1 MVGRASGAVVPGRSA
16 TRASP
21 APAPPS
27 SVFALPFSA
36 DGAFHFG
43 NLARNAVIG
52 PAFFNTD
59 LSLIKKTRFGGTT
72 LELRAEAFNVFNH
85 PNLGNPGR
93 IATVGSTSFGVITA
107 TRLPTGDS
115 GLGAPDPVRGE
126 GAVLV
131 E

>member
-1 MVGRASGAVVPGRSA
+1 MCDPRIAGSCTAD
-16 TRASP
+16 
-21 APAPPS
+21 

-36 DGAFHFG
+36 DGTFHFG

-59 LSLIKKTRFGGTT
+59 LSLIKKTQVGGAT

-93 IATVGSTSFGVITA
+93 IASVGSTSFGA
-107 TRLPTGDS
+107 DHRHAPAHRRL
-115 GLGAPDPVRGE
+115 GLGAPDPVR
-126 GAVLV
+126 A
-131 E
+131 